1 MEGPRRWVRW
11 PCVGSAASDRV
22 VGGSWRRGCR
32 GGRQACRGAGVDGDR
47 DRASWGGRVGCHLP
61 LLAMTDVLPTAALP
75 LDLTGPQ
82 GSPHRSGGVP
92 FCAYAGAGFR
102 RVQSSHRP
110 VLAAGRPSR
119 GLRFSRVPSCIWRRK
134 TASAAAAIDI
144 DSDEFRDGRY
154 SGDELS
160 CGRCV
165 EDAEIKGEVVADWT
179 RAHPG
184 HL

>member
-1 MEGPRRWVRW
+1 METENCVR
-11 PCVGSAASDRV
+11 CSREI
-22 VGGSWRRGCR
+22 
-32 GGRQACRGAGVDGDR
+32 
-47 DRASWGGRVGCHLP
+47 
-61 LLAMTDVLPTAALP
+61 DV
-75 LDLTGPQ
+75 
-82 GSPHRSGGVP
+82 
-92 FCAYAGAGFR
+92 
-102 RVQSSHRP
+102 
-110 VLAAGRPSR
+110 
-119 GLRFSRVPSCIWRRK
+119 
-134 TASAAAAIDI
+134 